1 MARPALG
8 LAGAEKRLYE
18 LNMNQGEISVQRQ
31 VMQFRVDYL
40 SDLNTQSM
48 LMAGVAAGMIS
59 SIELEAM
66 RPEEDDPEFCFRTVL
81 CFFYILAAVTSL
93 GASIWV
99 LYTSNNLINSA
110 LVAQLYGSTLADMQN
125 AESVLELRML
135 DVRKMYILA
144 LVTMLPALLV
154 MVLALIP
161 WYISLPAVLVVGWYS
176 RETESPC
183 PLLPK
188 ITHLCP
194 HTGLSSPTPHTTP
207 TPRSLPAP
215 FSRPRCRFLA
225 HAIHADFATAWHLE
239 RYNIPLSEMRPEYWV
254 EGVAQR
260 FFGGD
265 GGGGGGGGPDSASR
279 RTLGGAAL
287 GAPVESPR
295 NPVSNFLESRLRSIF
310 GTSSYNRLGDRVNAL
325 DEKRMSAAIKRGVS
339 FSGGSPF
346 GPAAGRKT
354 AFAAQLVESELSD
367 GEPAER
373 CGSPDLHRD
382 SAALIQRTWVDRLMA
397 KTGHAKGA
405 GASGGA
411 ELPHGG
417 MPTTKQPGPAVV
429 VRLEADATLG
439 YMCKTP
445 SDKGPSAVIH
455 SLAIGPMGRH
465 ELLRTTPANTPSHTR
480 WWVLRGSRLAC
491 YKSETEQADG
501 VAPKL
506 VVDLRSYVVVRT
518 WDPHGLLCVALVPR
532 HVLKPPVPT
541 SAKTGGP
548 GQRRPTEVRMQAER
562 SWYLCAY
569 PASISNS
576 VHTETWF
583 ARLEAN
589 CGTPS
594 NPSLPR

>member
-1 MARPALG
+1 MDHSAMARPALG

-161 WYISLPAVLVVGWYS
+161 WYISLPAVLVVGW
-176 RETESPC
+176 
-183 PLLPK
+183 
-188 ITHLCP
+188 
-194 HTGLSSPTPHTTP
+194 
-207 TPRSLPAP
+207 
-215 FSRPRCRFLA
+215 FLA

-295 NPVSNFLESRLRSIF
+295 NPVSNFLEIRLRSIF

-354 AFAAQLVESELSD
+354 AFATQLVESELSD

-501 VAPKL
+501 VVPKL

>member
-1 MARPALG
+1 
-8 LAGAEKRLYE
+8 
-18 LNMNQGEISVQRQ
+18 
-31 VMQFRVDYL
+31 
-40 SDLNTQSM
+40 
-48 LMAGVAAGMIS
+48 
-59 SIELEAM
+59 
-66 RPEEDDPEFCFRTVL
+66 
-81 CFFYILAAVTSL
+81 
-93 GASIWV
+93 
-99 LYTSNNLINSA
+99 
-110 LVAQLYGSTLADMQN
+110 
-125 AESVLELRML
+125 
-135 DVRKMYILA
+135 
-144 LVTMLPALLV
+144 
-154 MVLALIP
+154 
-161 WYISLPAVLVVGWYS
+161 
-176 RETESPC
+176 
-183 PLLPK
+183 
-188 ITHLCP
+188 
-194 HTGLSSPTPHTTP
+194 
-207 TPRSLPAP
+207 
-215 FSRPRCRFLA
+215 
-225 HAIHADFATAWHLE
+225 
-239 RYNIPLSEMRPEYWV
+239 
-254 EGVAQR
+254 
-260 FFGGD
+260 
-265 GGGGGGGGPDSASR
+265 
-279 RTLGGAAL
+279 
-287 GAPVESPR
+287 
-295 NPVSNFLESRLRSIF
+295 
-310 GTSSYNRLGDRVNAL
+310 
-325 DEKRMSAAIKRGVS
+325 
-339 FSGGSPF
+339 
-346 GPAAGRKT
+346 
-354 AFAAQLVESELSD
+354 
-367 GEPAER
+367 
-373 CGSPDLHRD
+373 
-382 SAALIQRTWVDRLMA
+382 MA